1 MEKRYTLDEAHKEF
15 AVKSNGRVWQLL
27 EKTHRTQQEDDE
39 LLHAVHASSYH
50 WQKIGTGVHQQRAE
64 YLIAKA
70 YLALDVSER
79 ALHHA
84 QRCMALTEAH
94 RDQMQDF
101 DLAYAHECLARSL
114 AAVDRRVEAVQH
126 YQQARALGDQ
136 IKAAGDKETFDQDF
150 QANAWYGIA

>member
-1 MEKRYTLDEAHKEF
+1 MEKRYTLKEAHKEF

-27 EKTHRTQQEDDE
+27 EKTTRTQQEDDE
-39 LLHAVHASSYH
+39 LLYAVYASSYH
-50 WQKIGTGVHQQRAE
+50 WQNIGTGVNQQRAE

-70 YLALDVSER
+70 YLALDVCQR
-79 ALHHA
+79 AIHHA

-101 DLAYAHECLARSL
+101 DLAYAHECLARAL
-114 AAVDRRVEAVQH
+114 AAVDRREEAVQH